1 MRSLLALRPRARSF
15 ASWRRSW
22 VSSARRC
29 VVVAGQLFMA
39 HHLQYGSD
47 VAPVELEE
55 VLEAEAESLRAER
68 EQRLQVVIDIENKLQ
83 KLRGTLGL
91 QPSPEDLNLSA
102 ESNITT
108 SGMKSLTLRLKDLE
122 AVLREKRE
130 RASKLVT
137 SINEYWLALDMAP
150 TTRLEQ
156 TIAAGLD
163 AIELSD
169 ETLHVMGNMHAMVR
183 SRSACFIDV
192 TQW

>member
-1 MRSLLALRPRARSF
+1 
-15 ASWRRSW
+15 
-22 VSSARRC
+22 
-29 VVVAGQLFMA
+29 MA
-39 HHLQYGSD
+39 HHLQYGLD

-150 TTRLEQ
+150 ATRLEQ
-156 TIAAGLD
+156 SIAAGLD
-163 AIELSD
+163 AVELSD

-183 SRSACFIDV
+183 SRSVCFIDV